1 MLLFVSLS
9 SIKLEIDTSKKKK
22 KKKKKKT
29 RRRKKKKLE
38 NLKAIL
44 LNLTT
49 THYMIWLKVTH
60 ASGCHPWSFVIIFD

>member
-9 SIKLEIDTSKKKK
+9 SIKLEIDTSKK

>member
-1 MLLFVSLS
+1 LTPQRRRRRRRRR
-9 SIKLEIDTSKKKK
+9 KLEGE
-22 KKKKKKT
+22 
-29 RRRKKKKLE
+29 KKKKLE

>member
-9 SIKLEIDTSKKKK
+9 SIKLEIDTSK